1 LSKSSKNRPETKT
14 HISCYYLIVTMSVMT
29 ESYDDVA
36 NQALEDLRDEVGRP
50 KIENKKITIY
60 T

>member
-1 LSKSSKNRPETKT
+1 
-14 HISCYYLIVTMSVMT
+14 MSLMT